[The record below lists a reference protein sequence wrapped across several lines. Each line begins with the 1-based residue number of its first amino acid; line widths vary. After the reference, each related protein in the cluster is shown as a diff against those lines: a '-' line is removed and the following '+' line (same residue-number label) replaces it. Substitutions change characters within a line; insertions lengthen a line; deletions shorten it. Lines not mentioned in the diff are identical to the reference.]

1 MRKTRRLITATFLI
15 VAIAAAAWNVLA
27 QSDDAEAR
35 MARMMFNAAVAAHNA
50 RKVLD
55 AKTILAKLVES
66 HPYHYRGHGM
76 YWDVVGQTEDATAR
90 RAVVA
95 RSLKQFE
102 QAPPEKR
109 SEDFYTWATR
119 GYEILE
125 DKTRAEA
132 LRREAIAKFPRG
144 YEAQNARLA
153 AAKEEKDPAKSTALF
168 QSFIDEFNDNV
179 SRTQNAALSKFRLVA
194 RHEDVFDGK
203 ALLAASEQ
211 LDRLTRRFSEMFGDP
226 QRYTNTLLE
235 IARALQEKDP
245 SSSLDFVQKGLV
257 FIQGNRPGSN
267 EFGAQTGLLFQPLT
281 LRAHCALKAWPEAR
295 KLGEELTR
303 EIDGGALPTPLLMK
317 IGEERARRDYA
328 IALEQTGAIEAAREQ
343 LAWAA
348 ALDEKLKSELE
359 AFSARHALKGEARS
373 RFEASLKAK
382 MAEANFRREAR
393 IKRELL
399 GAEQRRPAGDFKLR
413 DLSGK
418 PVALP
423 DFRGKVLVLDFWATW
438 CGPCVGEMEEMKEAY
453 EKYKNH
459 PKVAFAAISIDE
471 DKSLVAPY
479 VNEKGYRFQILHSDG
494 AVESLYQTPPLPR
507 LYIIDAAGNIRF
519 RHDGYYKDGYYLKK
533 LDWMIEA
540 AMK

>member
-1 MRKTRRLITATFLI
+1 MRKLCRLMAATFLI
-15 VAIAAAAWNVLA
+15 LATATAARNIVAQDGA
-27 QSDDAEAR
+27 AEAR
-35 MARMMFNAAVAAHNA
+35 AMFSEAVAAHNA
-50 RKVLD
+50 RKALD
-55 AKTILAKLVES
+55 AKAILAKLIES
-66 HPYHYRGHGM
+66 HPDHYRGHGL
-76 YWDVVGQTEDATAR
+76 YWEVVGQTEDATAR

-109 SEDFYTWATR
+109 SEDFYIWAVR

-125 DKTRAEA
+125 DKARAEA
-132 LRREAIAKFPRG
+132 LKREAIAKFPHG
-144 YEAQNARLA
+144 YVAQNARLA

-168 QSFIDEFNDNV
+168 QAFIDEFNDSV
-179 SRTQNAALSKFRLVA
+179 IPAQDAALSKFRLIA
-194 RHEDVFDGK
+194 RHEDVFDAK

-211 LDRLTRRFSEMFGDP
+211 LDRFTRRLSEVLGDP
-226 QRYTNTLLE
+226 QRYANALLE
-235 IARALQEKDP
+235 IARALQERDP
-245 SSSLDFVQKGLV
+245 SSCLVFAQKGLV
-257 FIQGNRPGSN
+257 FTQGNRPEAT
-267 EFGAQTGLLFQPLT
+267 EFGAQTRLIFQPVM
-281 LRAHCALKAWPEAR
+281 LRAHCALKAWLEAR
-295 KLGEELTR
+295 KVGEELMR
-303 EIDGGALPTPLLMK
+303 EIDSGSLPTPLLMK
-317 IGEERARRDYA
+317 LGEERARRDYA

-343 LAWAA
+343 LAWSA
-348 ALDEKLKSELE
+348 ALDEKLKSESE
-359 AFSARHALKGEARS
+359 AFFARHALKGEARS

-382 MAEANFRREAR
+382 MAEANLRREAR

-399 GAEQRRPAGDFKLR
+399 GAERRRAAGDFKLR

-418 PVALP
+418 PVALS

-438 CGPCVGEMEEMKEAY
+438 CVPCIGEMEEMKAAY

-471 DKSLVAPY
+471 DKSLVAPV
-479 VNEKGYRFQILHSDG
+479 VNEKGYRFQILFSDG
-494 AVESLYQTPPLPR
+494 AVESSYQTPPIPR

>member
-1 MRKTRRLITATFLI
+1 MRKLRRLMTSTFLI
-15 VAIAAAAWNVLA
+15 AAATSATHIVHA
-27 QSDDAEAR
+27 QNYDAEAR
-35 MARMMFNAAVAAHNA
+35 AMFNEAVAAHNA
-50 RKVLD
+50 RRELD
-55 AKTILAKLVES
+55 AKAILAKLVES
-66 HPYHYRGHGM
+66 YPYHYRGHGL

-102 QAPPEKR
+102 QAPLEKR
-109 SEDFYTWATR
+109 SEDFYTFAVR
-119 GYEILE
+119 GYEILG
-125 DKTRAEA
+125 DKDRAEV
-132 LRREAIAKFPRG
+132 LKSEAIAKFPRG

-153 AAKEEKDPAKSTALF
+153 AANEEKDPIKSAALF
-168 QSFIDEFNDNV
+168 QAFIDEFSDNV
-179 SRTQNAALSKFRLVA
+179 SRAQIAALNKFRLTA
-194 RHEDVFDGK
+194 RHEDVFDAK
-203 ALLAASEQ
+203 AILAASEQ
-211 LDRLTRRFSEMFGDP
+211 MERFAWRFNEMFGDSLG
-226 QRYTNTLLE
+226 YTNALIE
-235 IARALQEKDP
+235 IAKALQEKAP
-245 SSSLDFVQKGLV
+245 SNSLSFAQKGLAFVQKKS
-257 FIQGNRPGSN
+257 PESN
-267 EFGAQTGLLFQPLT
+267 EFGAQTRLVFLPVM

-295 KLGEELTR
+295 KAGEELMR
-303 EIDGGALPTPLLMK
+303 EIDSGPLQTPLLMK
-317 IGEERARRDYA
+317 LGEASARRDYA
-328 IALEQTGAIEAAREQ
+328 IALEQTGVIEAAREQ

-359 AFSARHALKGEARS
+359 AFHARHALKGEARS

-382 MAEANFRREAR
+382 MAEANLRREAW

-399 GAEQRRPAGDFKLR
+399 GAEQRRPASDFKLR
-413 DLSGK
+413 DLGGK
-418 PVALP
+418 PVALV

-438 CGPCVGEMEEMKEAY
+438 CGPCIGEMEEVQAAY

-459 PKVAFAAISIDE
+459 PKVAFASISIDE

-479 VNEKGYRFQILHSDG
+479 VNEKGYRFQILLSDG
-494 AVESLYQTPPLPR
+494 AVESSYQTPPIPR